1 MVFVGRKYELEMLE
15 ELGKGEGVKTC
26 LIYGKRRVGKSE
38 LINQF
43 CKNKRSIDFEFT
55 VGSTSSQL
63 QYMTDVMTEA
73 TGKHHDTY
81 DTMYRCL
88 KDLASY
94 CKESETIVVF
104 DEFQYLVID
113 DDDGAIAS
121 EFQRFVDTLLKNTE
135 TMVILCGSYSSMM
148 IELTSDPHRPLYGRF
163 PNSIKLEPLS
173 LKECSEM
180 HPTLSDLDA
189 LKLYLTIGGI
199 PGFHTLTKGDTYEEC
214 IWNAFFRKQAPLEKE
229 IQLLIGTGTSK
240 IDMRRVIIRAISEGA
255 VTNKDIADKTKIERV
270 ICGNQIHILME
281 LDVLDTYHPMYGAPK
296 RPRYFIKDNAIAFY
310 YEVYEANRAK
320 IVSDKSAETLGK
332 LEHYISTFLGIRFE
346 LVCQDYV
353 KRNYYCTEIGRWWG
367 VSKGEGEREIV
378 DIDVTA
384 KVESKGYAVDL
395 FGECKMRN
403 RLTGFTELNELVRR
417 VELTKTDV
425 RPRYILFSTSGFTD
439 DLKDH
444 ADQRNDLVLVDLDM
458 IMGRSAPEPL

>member
-73 TGKHHDTY
+73 TGKHHDIY

-296 RPRYFIKDNAIAFY
+296 RPRYFIKDNAIAYGLVNPQVFTIWNNNLNMEKVVKGGISGY
-310 YEVYEANRAK
+310 VMFQACQF
-320 IVSDKSAETLGK
+320 DK
-332 LEHYISTFLGIRFE
+332 
-346 LVCQDYV
+346 Q
-353 KRNYYCTEIGRWWG
+353 
-367 VSKGEGEREIV
+367 
-378 DIDVTA
+378 
-384 KVESKGYAVDL
+384 
-395 FGECKMRN
+395 
-403 RLTGFTELNELVRR
+403 
-417 VELTKTDV
+417 
-425 RPRYILFSTSGFTD
+425 
-439 DLKDH
+439 
-444 ADQRNDLVLVDLDM
+444 
-458 IMGRSAPEPL
+458 